1 MSLTLTP
8 HRATTVPEAVL
19 RPVGHVVRRCVD
31 TLHAVGWWLIA
42 IGLTMTSRI
51 AAPASV
57 PAHRHR
63 PTRSFHRCRGSHGQA
78 TTEYALILL
87 AAALV
92 GLLVV
97 AWATAGGAAGRI
109 GQLFD
114 RVIDSV
120 MSRL

>member
-1 MSLTLTP
+1 MTRPTIHEAFTP
-8 HRATTVPEAVL
+8 ETTITETTVTETTVPETTVPEPL
-19 RPVGHVVRRCVD
+19 VTDTPPV
-31 TLHAVGWWLIA
+31 
-42 IGLTMTSRI
+42 
-51 AAPASV
+51 
-57 PAHRHR
+57 
-63 PTRSFHRCRGSHGQA
+63 RCRGQRGQA

-114 RVIDSV
+114 QVVDSV
-120 MSRL
+120 ISRL

>member
-1 MSLTLTP
+1 M
-8 HRATTVPEAVL
+8 
-19 RPVGHVVRRCVD
+19 
-31 TLHAVGWWLIA
+31 
-42 IGLTMTSRI
+42 
-51 AAPASV
+51 SV
-57 PAHRHR
+57 PAGPAFPPPIAPPAHPAPPPPRGQSSEPAR
-63 PTRSFHRCRGSHGQA
+63 RCRDDHGQA

-114 RVIDSV
+114 QVVDSV
-120 MSRL
+120 ISRL